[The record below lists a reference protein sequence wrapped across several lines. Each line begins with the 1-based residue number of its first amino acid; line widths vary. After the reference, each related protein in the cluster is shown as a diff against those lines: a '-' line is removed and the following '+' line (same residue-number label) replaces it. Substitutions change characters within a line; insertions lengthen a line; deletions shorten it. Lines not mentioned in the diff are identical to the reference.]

1 MDLLLKLVIFI
12 VAISILVVVHELGH
26 YWVARLMGVK
36 VTRFSV
42 GFGRTLWARRAG
54 PDKTEWVL
62 SAIPLGGYVKM
73 LDESEGRVAKKDL
86 HRTFNRQS
94 IPRRSAIVLAG
105 PLFNFLFAILVYAL
119 LFTVGIDGLKPV
131 VGKVDEGSPAAH
143 AGFRVGDELVSIDG
157 KPVTSWDQRRMYLY
171 QRALDQARVEIVARD
186 ALGVLH
192 TRSLDMSSLSA
203 GQVSAGLI
211 EREIGMYGYSP
222 AVTPVLGSV
231 EANSVAAQAGLQAG
245 DRIARIDG
253 AEVRSWQEA
262 VAKITASPGA
272 PLALTVDRQGAT
284 QVISLTPQA
293 VERNGQRIGRIG
305 VGVRLP
311 ELPPEMRV
319 TLRYDPL
326 NALWAGVQTTW
337 DMSAVTLRMLY
348 LMVAGEVSMK
358 AISGPITIAQYAH
371 SSAMVGLDRFV
382 MFLAIISVGLGVLN
396 LLPIPI
402 LDGGQLLY
410 QAIEALKGGPLSERT
425 LYWGQLIGL
434 SLLGTLMLLAFYN
447 DFARILQ

>member
-1 MDLLLKLVIFI
+1 MDWLLKLAIFI
-12 VAISILVVVHELGH
+12 AAISILVVVHEFGH

-42 GFGRTLWARRAG
+42 GFGRPLWLRRAG
-54 PDKTEWVL
+54 RDRTEWVL

-86 HRTFNRQS
+86 RRAFNRQP

-131 VGKVDEGSPAAH
+131 VGKVDEDSPAAR
-143 AGFRVGDELVSIDG
+143 AGFRAGDELVSIDG
-157 KPVTSWDQRRMYLY
+157 KPVASWDQRRMHLY
-171 QRALDQARVEIVARD
+171 QRALDQAQVEVVARD

-192 TRSLDMSSLSA
+192 TRRLDLSALSA
-203 GQVSAGLI
+203 GRVSAGLI

-222 AVTPVLGSV
+222 EVAPVLGSV
-231 EANSVAAQAGLQAG
+231 EAGSVAAQAGLRTG

-253 AEVRSWQEA
+253 AEIRSWQEA
-262 VAKITASPGA
+262 VTRITASPGA
-272 PLALTVDRQGAT
+272 ALALTVDRQGVS
-284 QVISLTPQA
+284 QVIKLVPQT

-305 VGVRLP
+305 VGVRAP

-319 TLRYDPL
+319 VLRYDPPT
-326 NALWAGVQTTW
+326 ALWEGAQTTW
-337 DMSAVTLRMLY
+337 DMSVVTLRMLY
-348 LMVAGEVSMK
+348 LMVLGEVSMK
-358 AISGPITIAQYAH
+358 AVSGPITIAQYAH

-410 QAIEALKGGPLSERT
+410 HVIEAVKGGPLSERA
-425 LYWGQLIGL
+425 LYWGQMIGL
-434 SLLGTLMLLAFYN
+434 SLLGALMLLAFYN

>member
-26 YWVARLMGVK
+26 YWVARLVGVK
-36 VTRFSV
+36 VTRFSL
-42 GFGRTLWARRAG
+42 GFGRPLWVRRAG

-86 HRTFNRQS
+86 RRTFNRQS

-119 LFTVGIDGLKPV
+119 LFMVGVDGLKPV
-131 VGKVDEGSPAAH
+131 VGKVDDGSPAAH
-143 AGFRVGDELVSIDG
+143 AGFRAGDELVSIDG
-157 KPVTSWDQRRMYLY
+157 KPVASWDQRRMYLY
-171 QRALDQARVEIVARD
+171 QRALDQARVVIVARD

-192 TRSLDMSSLSA
+192 TRRLDLASLDA

-222 AVTPVLGSV
+222 AVVPILGSV
-231 EANSVAAQAGLQAG
+231 EANSVAAQAGLRAG

-253 AEVRSWQEA
+253 ADIRSWQEA
-262 VAKITASPGA
+262 VAKISASPGVS
-272 PLALTVDRQGAT
+272 LALTVDRQGAA
-284 QVISLTPQA
+284 QVINLTPQA

-305 VGVRLP
+305 VGVRPP
-311 ELPPEMRV
+311 ELPPEMLV

-326 NALWAGVQTTW
+326 TALWEGAQTTW
-337 DMSAVTLRMLY
+337 DMSVVTLRMLY
-348 LMVAGEVSMK
+348 LMVMGEVSMK

-371 SSAMVGLDRFV
+371 SSAMIGLDRFV

-410 QAIEALKGGPLSERT
+410 QAIEAVKGGPLSERA

-434 SLLGTLMLLAFYN
+434 SLLGALMLLAFYN